1 MDKHAIN
8 KYLPGGLLVVGCLML
23 FSTRSQK
30 EVPLVGS
37 LETVLPTWGDYTVKA
52 QTISPEE
59 RKIAGMSD
67 YVARMYSKDSTIAFT
82 TYVGYYD
89 RQTQGKS
96 MHSPRNCLPG
106 AGWEILRAESGTV
119 TAGGTAHT
127 VNKYQLKN
135 GAIQALVLYW
145 YQGRGR
151 VVANEYAVK
160 WNLLRDAALK
170 GHTEEALVRIV
181 VFVPRAAQLD
191 PAALERAFADAEK
204 LGQEVGTKVLTD
216 VARVLP
222 SDPRSVAS
230 TSAKGGLAAPLLA
243 STGR

>member
-1 MDKHAIN
+1 MDKLLLN
-8 KYLPGGLLVVGCLML
+8 KYLPGILLVVGCLML
-23 FSTRSQK
+23 FSTRSQR

-37 LETVLPTWGDYTVKA
+37 LQTVLPTWAGYSVKD
-52 QTISPEE
+52 QKVSPEE
-59 RKIAGMSD
+59 QKVAGMTD
-67 YVARMYSKDSTIAFT
+67 YVARMYMKDSTIAFT

-106 AGWEILRAESGTV
+106 AGWEILNASSGTI
-119 TAGGTAHT
+119 TAAGASHT

-135 GAIQALVLYW
+135 GATQALVLYW

-151 VVANEYAVK
+151 IVASEYAVK

-181 VFVPRAAQLD
+181 IYIPRAGQLNQAD
-191 PAALERAFADAEK
+191 LERAFADAET
-204 LGQEVGTKVLTD
+204 LGKEVGTKLLTD
-216 VARVLP
+216 VSRVVP
-222 SDPRSVAS
+222 DANPTTASRVA
-230 TSAKGGLAAPLLA
+230 AGLDLA
-243 STGR
+243 SSAR

>member
-1 MDKHAIN
+1 MDNLFLN
-8 KYLPGGLLVVGCLML
+8 KYLPGILLIVGCLML
-23 FSTRSQK
+23 FSTRSQR

-37 LETVLPTWGDYTVKA
+37 LQTVLPQWSGYAVKD
-52 QTISPEE
+52 QKISPEE
-59 RKIAGMSD
+59 QKVAGMSD
-67 YVARMYSKDSTIAFT
+67 YVARMYMKDSTIAFT

-106 AGWEILRAESGTV
+106 AGWEILNASSGTIAA
-119 TAGGTAHT
+119 AGASYT

-135 GAIQALVLYW
+135 GATQALVLYW

-151 VVANEYAVK
+151 VVASEYAVK

-181 VFVPRAAQLD
+181 VYIPHAGQLNQAD
-191 PAALERAFADAEK
+191 LDRAFADAEG
-204 LGQEVGTKVLTD
+204 LGKDVGTKLLTD

-222 SDPRSVAS
+222 GPAPTMASRADGGLDVASVA
-230 TSAKGGLAAPLLA
+230 
-243 STGR
+243 R